1 MENTGTASAKQVSF
15 SSSSP
20 RNWNVEFEP
29 ESIDEIAA
37 GETREVRATVTPSS
51 EAITGDYNVSFRARS
66 DMGNTSEKFRI
77 TVRTSTL
84 WGIVAVLIIAAAA
97 VVLVFAVR
105 RFGRR

>member
-1 MENTGTASAKQVSF
+1 VKLRA
-15 SSSSP
+15 SSP

-29 ESIDEIAA
+29 DSIAELPA
-37 GETREVRATVTPSS
+37 GEQKEIKATVTPSS
-51 EAITGDYNVSFRARS
+51 EAITGDYNVTFRAQS